1 MALKK
6 EKVLKKLKLIFFEI
20 FKNKKL
26 KINFNSSANTI
37 KNWDS
42 LNHVILLLAIQEEF
56 KIKFKISEYLKLNSF
71 ENIVKTI
78 KSKKSQINEKV

>member
-1 MALKK
+1 METINKKILKIFIN
-6 EKVLKKLKLIFFEI
+6 VLKIK
-20 FKNKKL
+20 KNKKKKEL
-26 KINFNSSANTI
+26 TQKKI

-78 KSKKSQINEKV
+78 KSKKS

>member
-1 MALKK
+1 METINKKILKIFIN
-6 EKVLKKLKLIFFEI
+6 VLKIK
-20 FKNKKL
+20 KNKKKKEL
-26 KINFNSSANTI
+26 IQKKI

-78 KSKKSQINEKV
+78 KSKKF

>member
-42 LNHVILLLAIQEEF
+42 LAQI
-56 KIKFKISEYLKLNSF
+56 
-71 ENIVKTI
+71 NIVLATEKLFKVKFSVTEVSELKNVGEIIDRII
-78 KSKKSQINEKV
+78 KKNGKI